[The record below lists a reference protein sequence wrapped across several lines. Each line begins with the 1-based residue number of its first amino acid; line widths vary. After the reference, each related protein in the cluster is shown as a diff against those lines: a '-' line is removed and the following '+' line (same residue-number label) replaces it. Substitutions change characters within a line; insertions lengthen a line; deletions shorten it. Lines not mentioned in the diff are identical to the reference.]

1 MVALAAVRRRSPWV
15 IAGVV
20 VVALVVLFGLRSC
33 SGKVIDAGG
42 VKVLVA
48 GYQSG
53 GSDALGGGTL
63 EVVGDCL
70 GAGGDVYVFPQG
82 TKVVDEDP
90 LTVDIPGFGEVSLG
104 EEFDVGGGWEVEHSS
119 DDVEPGPMEIGGV
132 TVPAVCA
139 KYDIFLSAPQ

>member
-1 MVALAAVRRRSPWV
+1 M
-15 IAGVV
+15 
-20 VVALVVLFGLRSC
+20 
-33 SGKVIDAGG
+33 
-42 VKVLVA
+42 VA

-70 GAGGDVYVFPQG
+70 GADGDVYVFPQG

-90 LTVDIPGFGEVSLG
+90 LTVDIPDVGEVSLG

-119 DDVEPGPMEIGGV
+119 DDVEPGSIDIGGV
-132 TVPAVCA
+132 TVPAECA
-139 KYDIFLSAPQ
+139 KHDIFLSAPQ

>member
-1 MVALAAVRRRSPWV
+1 MLASAALRRRSPWV
-15 IAGVV
+15 IGGVV
-20 VVALVVLFGLRSC
+20 VLALVVLLGVRSC

-42 VKVLVA
+42 VKVLAA

-70 GAGGDVYVFPQG
+70 GADGDVYVFPKG
-82 TKVVDEDP
+82 TEVVDEEP
-90 LTVDIPGFGEVSLG
+90 LTLDIPGFGEVSLG
-104 EEFDVGGGWEVEHSS
+104 EEFDVGGGWAVEHSS
-119 DDVEPGPMEIGGV
+119 DDVEPGSIEIGGV
-132 TVPAVCA
+132 TVPAECA